1 MCDRN
6 NNDVPT
12 SQIGFLRRFILSS
25 FDSLVEMFPKLQFT
39 IDNAENNIKRWTKF
53 QSEKIYWVGVMKK
66 MMKKKMRMKYNYN
79 FIIIDESC
87 L

>member
-25 FDSLVEMFPKLQFT
+25 FDSLVKMFPKLQFT
-39 IDNAENNIKRWTKF
+39 VDNAESNIRRWTKF
-53 QSEKIYWVGVMKK
+53 QSQKIYWVGAMKK